1 MAEHEVMW
9 IGRRPAAMTPVEHA
23 ASTEAFAEAVTG
35 ACADC
40 GCEVEDYIAAAG
52 AYGSWLVRFDR
63 HGRRQRLV
71 WNGKDGRL
79 VLEEATSGPAW
90 NELGSS
96 PVSERDQEHFVAAIR
111 ALLGGGLHATQT

>member
-1 MAEHEVMW
+1 
-9 IGRRPAAMTPVEHA
+9 MT
-23 ASTEAFAEAVTG
+23 S
-35 ACADC
+35 ACAGC

-52 AYGSWLVRFDR
+52 SYGSWLVRFGRD
-63 HGRRQRLV
+63 GRRQRLV

-79 VLEEATSGPAW
+79 VLEEATTGPDW

-111 ALLGGGLHATQT
+111 ALLGGQANAAQT

>member
-1 MAEHEVMW
+1 
-9 IGRRPAAMTPVEHA
+9 MTPVEHA

-35 ACADC
+35 ACSSC

-52 AYGSWLVRFDR
+52 AYGSWLVRFGRD
-63 HGRRQRLV
+63 GRRQRLV

-79 VLEEATSGPAW
+79 VLEKATTGPDW
-90 NELGSS
+90 SELGSS

-111 ALLGGGLHATQT
+111 ALLGGGPHATQT